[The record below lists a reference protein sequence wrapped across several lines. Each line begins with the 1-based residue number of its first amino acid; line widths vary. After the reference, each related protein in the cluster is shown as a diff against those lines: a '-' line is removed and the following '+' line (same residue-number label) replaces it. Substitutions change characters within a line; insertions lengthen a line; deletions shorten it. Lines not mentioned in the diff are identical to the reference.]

1 MTKENKMGGDYSY
14 HILPPTSK
22 EDSTPPPPA
31 SNPKIFTKEE
41 KLTILF
47 YSLIG
52 ILILLLGAIM
62 DVMK

>member
-1 MTKENKMGGDYSY
+1 MTKENKMGGDYLYLYSNS
-14 HILPPTSK
+14 HL

-31 SNPKIFTKEE
+31 SNRKIFSKEE
-41 KLTILF
+41 KFTILF